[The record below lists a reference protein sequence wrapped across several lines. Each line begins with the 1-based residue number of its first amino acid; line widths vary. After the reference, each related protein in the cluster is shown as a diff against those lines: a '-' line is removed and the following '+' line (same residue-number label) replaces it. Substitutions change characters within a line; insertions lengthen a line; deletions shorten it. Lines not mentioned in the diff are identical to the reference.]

1 MNDRLL
7 NVFFFMIL
15 YALSY
20 QQLTDISVIS
30 KRQWYIL
37 ANKTT
42 HKMDFKILV
51 LSVVGLASSL
61 HTNETFKL

>member
-7 NVFFFMIL
+7 NVFFFMTL

-20 QQLTDISVIS
+20 QQLTDIFVIS
-30 KRQWYIL
+30 KRQWNIL
-37 ANKTT
+37 ANEITY
-42 HKMDFKILV
+42 KMDFKILV
-51 LSVVGLASSL
+51 LSVVELASSL